1 MSGREGRD
9 ITDSKQPNVLFMG
22 KLFLFTSY
30 PTTLM
35 KDSVEEKVTT
45 ETESWINFANFFIWY
60 E

>member
-1 MSGREGRD
+1 
-9 ITDSKQPNVLFMG
+9 MG

-45 ETESWINFANFFIWY
+45 ETESWINFANFYISY

>member
-1 MSGREGRD
+1 MSGRGGRD

-22 KLFLFTSY
+22 K
-30 PTTLM
+30 M